1 MTQLYCLGTY
11 SNSVKL
17 VFHVTELVECKQ
29 SAAEAKEGLRETG
42 AERRERVDWLGGL
55 YISSNSHTYCVHLMK
70 RE

>member
-17 VFHVTELVECKQ
+17 VFHVSELVECKQ

-42 AERRERVDWLGGL
+42 AESGASGEGGL
-55 YISSNSHTYCVHLMK
+55 VRRTLHI
-70 RE
+70 